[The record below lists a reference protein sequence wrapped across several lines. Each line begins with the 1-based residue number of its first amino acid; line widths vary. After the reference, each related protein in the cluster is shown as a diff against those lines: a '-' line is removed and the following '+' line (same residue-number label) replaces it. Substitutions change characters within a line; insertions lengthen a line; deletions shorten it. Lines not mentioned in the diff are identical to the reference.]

1 MRGVRKSPEEPKM
14 HENEKL
20 VLSLEFLGT
29 KRLLLEGPEGPGD
42 CIFTVFFA
50 RLLRG
55 QKIVARLS
63 EVVNWR
69 VLGPTPRARISNSC
83 L

>member
-1 MRGVRKSPEEPKM
+1 MRGVQKSPEEPKM

-29 KRLLLEGPEGPGD
+29 KRLLLEGPKGPGD

-55 QKIVARLS
+55 LKIVAPGWEPVTL
-63 EVVNWR
+63 R
-69 VLGPTPRARISNSC
+69 VLGPHTSRADT
-83 L
+83 

>member
-1 MRGVRKSPEEPKM
+1 M

-29 KRLLLEGPEGPGD
+29 KRVLLEGPKGSGD

-55 QKIVARLS
+55 QKAVATGWVMVIVTGFGPPHLAR
-63 EVVNWR
+63 
-69 VLGPTPRARISNSC
+69 
-83 L
+83 